1 MPDDL
6 GPDDTGPD
14 DPGPDNTGPDDLEAF
29 RRDLAD
35 IEHRVQRE
43 FGTGGR
49 TGRILLAVAG
59 LVVAMLMP
67 LTGSARAWTILSSGI
82 GDDELGSVF
91 MRVFIVLALAGG
103 IAGSLLALLTRRW
116 AVAWATMFSQGLGVL
131 FGMFALWAESTAH
144 PHARTPALALY
155 VAFALTVVLAYQ
167 WIRVVTNKENILPP
181 VRRYPEQDS

>member
-6 GPDDTGPD
+6 GPEGAGPD
-14 DPGPDNTGPDDLEAF
+14 DIEAF

-49 TGRILLAVAG
+49 AGRILLAVTA

-67 LTGSARAWTILSSGI
+67 LTGSSRAWTILSSSI
-82 GDDELGSVF
+82 GDDELGSIF
-91 MRVFIVLALAGG
+91 LRVFIVLAIAGG
-103 IAGSLLALLTRRW
+103 IGGSLLALATRRW
-116 AVAWATMFSQGLGVL
+116 AMAWATMFSQGLGVL

-144 PHARTPALALY
+144 PHARTPAIALY
-155 VAFALTVVLAYQ
+155 VAFALTLVLAYQ
-167 WIRVVTNKENILPP
+167 WTRVVTNKENILPP